1 MHSRD
6 CWPGSAADR
15 SRVFGERSMSR
26 LQLTMAGGRYDRTRA
41 LIDGSVRTEGLD
53 LQYIEMP
60 IEEVFWRV
68 LRYAEFDVAECSLA
82 YYMIAKSRGGTDY
95 VAIPLFPS
103 RCFRHG
109 FVFINRKS
117 GIARPQ
123 DLRGKIMG
131 VPEYSM
137 TAALWLRALFEHE
150 YGVPPGA
157 MRWRT
162 GGIEQPNRA
171 DRMNVR
177 VDAEVEIESIPDGK
191 SLNGMLETGEI
202 DAMMSPRI
210 PSSYQKRHPDVMR
223 LFPNYKEDERAYY
236 ARNGF
241 VPIMHTVAIKR
252 SVYERNPW
260 IAQSLFKAFR
270 DSTQRCIEVMLDVNA
285 LPYSLPWYVS
295 ALEETLE
302 AFGDDIWPEGFEANW
317 PAVETLMRY
326 AREQG
331 LIDRLFK
338 PEELFAPNTLTEFRI

>member
-1 MHSRD
+1 MK
-6 CWPGSAADR
+6 
-15 SRVFGERSMSR
+15 R
-26 LQLTMAGGRYDRTRA
+26 LHLTMAGGRYDRTRA
-41 LIDGSVRTEGLD
+41 LIDGTVRPEGID

-82 YYMIAKSRGGTDY
+82 YYMITKSRGGPDY

-109 FVFINRKS
+109 FVFVNRKS
-117 GIARPQ
+117 GIKMPQ
-123 DLRGKIMG
+123 DLLGKVMG

-137 TAALWLRALFEHE
+137 TAALWLRGLFEHD

-171 DRMNVR
+171 DRMEVQ
-177 VDAEVEIESIPDGK
+177 VDADVEIQMIADGK
-191 SLNGMLETGEI
+191 NLNGMLEAGEI

-210 PSSYQKRHPDVMR
+210 PSSYRKRHPDVVR
-223 LFPNYKEDERAYY
+223 LFPNYKKDEQDYY
-236 ARNGF
+236 ARTGI
-241 VPIMHTVAIKR
+241 VPIMHTVVIKR
-252 SVYERNPW
+252 DLYEREPW

-270 DSTQRCIEVMLDVNA
+270 ESTQRCYEMMLDVNA
-285 LPYSLPWYVS
+285 LPYSLPWYLP

-302 AFGDDIWPEGFEANW
+302 IFGDDFFPEGLAANW
-317 PAVETLMRY
+317 PAVELLMRY
-326 AREQG
+326 AKEQG
-331 LIDRLFK
+331 LIDRLFS
-338 PEELFAPNTLTEFRI
+338 PEELFAPNTLSEFRI